1 MFGKS
6 KNHHFKRTIDWE
18 DVQAV
23 RSVCASI
30 NGHIATVAGAGD
42 ISLSFL
48 SQGCAS
54 VTVICDNEAERA
66 LLELKVMAI
75 RSLHVDNVY
84 NLFGIHP
91 SGRRVYVYHQ
101 LRLVLSEEV
110 RSWWDHHEDCIREG
124 ILYSGGIERKHQ
136 QVHAFMKRLYLDVQN
151 EDLSAL
157 TKRKRWRLVQAR
169 FEKVLET
176 SISPLFWNSDNP
188 YAQLL
193 LHSTWSPDLMQLG
206 PDTVSVEGM
215 RAIQDSQTP
224 LYIATGSFEAWSQ
237 AEQKERFDCVYL
249 GTLNHHTSSSVWRS
263 ITNVL
268 STNGKVLCWSICKP
282 KTEIINWTQY
292 SGLIRS
298 VHSGT
303 LWVGQPR
310 RPTTKTSH

>member
-6 KNHHFKRTIDWE
+6 KSHHFERTIDWE
-18 DVQAV
+18 DAHAV

-30 NGHIATVAGAGD
+30 KGHIATVAGAGD
-42 ISLSFL
+42 VSLSFL

-101 LRLVLSEEV
+101 LRPMLSEKV
-110 RSWWDHHEDCIREG
+110 RSWWDRHEDCIREG

-136 QVHAFMKRLYLDVQN
+136 QVHALMKRLYLDGEK

-169 FEKVLET
+169 FEKVVEA
-176 SISPLFWNSDNP
+176 SISPSFWHSDNP

-193 LHSTWSPDLMQLG
+193 LFSTWSPELLQRG
-206 PDTVSVEGM
+206 PNTVSAEGM
-215 RAIQDSQTP
+215 SAIQDSQTP
-224 LYIATGSFEAWSQ
+224 LYIATGSFEAWIQS
-237 AEQKERFDCVYL
+237 EQKRFDCVYL
-249 GTLNHHTSSSVWRS
+249 GPLNHKRSPLFWRALLNALSS
-263 ITNVL
+263 
-268 STNGKVLCWSICKP
+268 NGKVLCWSMRQP
-282 KTEIINWTQY
+282 HTDTMNWIKY
-292 SGLIRS
+292 SGSIRS

-303 LWVGQPR
+303 LWIGQPR
-310 RPTTKTSH
+310 